1 MLKYRKNWK
10 KVNLDDGLHFKVNN
24 RTIYTIKDKLNS
36 VYIAI
41 DEEYNEVLFIIIKN
55 QKVVLKEFSGL
66 TLKYGKNKDNINTLT
81 LVEKGI
87 EYNKN
92 EKISEKYINFIQK
105 CILVYGQT

>member
-10 KVNLDDGLHFKVNN
+10 KVTLDDGLHFKVNN

-55 QKVVLKEFSGL
+55 
-66 TLKYGKNKDNINTLT
+66 
-81 LVEKGI
+81 
-87 EYNKN
+87 
-92 EKISEKYINFIQK
+92 
-105 CILVYGQT
+105 